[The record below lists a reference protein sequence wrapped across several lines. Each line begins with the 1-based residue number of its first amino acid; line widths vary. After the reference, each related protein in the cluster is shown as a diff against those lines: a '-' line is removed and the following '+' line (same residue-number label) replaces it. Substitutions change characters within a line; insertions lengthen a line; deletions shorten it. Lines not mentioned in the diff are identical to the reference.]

1 MDWQMRREARHAL
14 RVYPRLK
21 RKQAEAAG
29 QQITPEYGGVVV
41 QHGASRTTEDAALR
55 STLTADELRIIEAVE
70 MAVAMQERQTNGA
83 ERLKMIR
90 LVYWQRTHTLAGA
103 AIECHYSVEA
113 LKRWANEIQAAVWI
127 GLKGGVAGG
136 R

>member
-14 RVYPRLK
+14 RIYPRLK

-29 QQITPEYGGVVV
+29 QQITPDYGGVIV
-41 QHGASRTTEDAALR
+41 QHGASRTTEEAALR

-70 MAVAMQERQTNGA
+70 MAVAMQERQPNGDD
-83 ERLKMIR
+83 RLKMIR

-103 AIECHYSVEA
+103 ALECHYSEEA
-113 LKRWANEIQAAVWI
+113 VKRWTLEILTAVYAAT
-127 GLKGGVAGG
+127 KMS
-136 R
+136 

>member
-55 STLTADELRIIEAVE
+55 STLSADELRIIEAVE
-70 MAVAMQERQTNGA
+70 MAVAMQERQPNGA

-103 AIECHYSVEA
+103 ALECHYSEEA
-113 LKRWANEIQAAVWI
+113 VKRWNLELLTAVYAAT
-127 GLKGGVAGG
+127 KMS
-136 R
+136 

>member
-55 STLTADELRIIEAVE
+55 STLTAEELRIVEAVE
-70 MAVAMQERQTNGA
+70 MAVAMQERQPNGDD
-83 ERLKMIR
+83 RLKMIR
-90 LVYWQRTHTLAGA
+90 LVYWARTHTLAGA
-103 AIECHYSVEA
+103 ALECHYSEEA
-113 LKRWANEIQAAVWI
+113 VKRWNLEILTAVYAAT
-127 GLKGGVAGG
+127 KMS
-136 R
+136 